1 MLPSLLLT
9 LREGLE
15 AALIVGIIFGILRRL
30 ERQDLRGLAWTAIAA
45 ASGLS
50 LALAG
55 VLHIAGAEFEGQGE
69 MLFEGITML
78 LAVGVLTWMIFWMRR
93 QARFIESRLETE
105 MRGAIRHGHSWA
117 LFSVVFLAVFREGVE
132 TALFLTAA
140 NVASG
145 DGLATLIGGVIGL
158 AGAVLIGWGIYVGAA
173 RLNVRRFF
181 DVTSVLLLIFAA
193 GLFAH
198 SLHEFEEA
206 GWLPA
211 IAEEVWDLKPIL
223 SDTSTVG
230 SMLRVLAGYNDAPTL
245 LEVVGYLAY
254 WTVALIAANRWS
266 RGMSN
271 SPYRSSDDGP
281 NARDRMTRRVE
292 AQDR

>member
-9 LREGLE
+9 FREGLE
-15 AALIVGIIFGILRRL
+15 AALIVGIIFGILRQLGRH
-30 ERQDLRGLAWTAIAA
+30 DLRRLAWTAVAA
-45 ASGLS
+45 AAALS
-50 LALAG
+50 LALA
-55 VLHIAGAEFEGQGE
+55 VALQIAGAEFEGRGE
-69 MLFEGITML
+69 MLFEGTAML

-93 QARFIESRLETE
+93 QARFFRARIEAE
-105 MRGAIRHGHSWA
+105 MRVAIRQGHHWA
-117 LFSVVFLAVFREGVE
+117 LFSIVFLAVFREGVE

-145 DGLATLIGGVIGL
+145 DDLSTFVGGVIGL
-158 AGAVLIGWGIYVGAA
+158 AVAVLIGWAIYRGAA

-198 SLHEFEEA
+198 GLHEFEEL

-211 IAEEVWDLKPIL
+211 LAEEVWNLKPVL

-230 SMLRVLAGYNDAPTL
+230 SLLRVLVGYNDDPTL
-245 LEVVGYLAY
+245 LEVIGYLAY
-254 WTVALIAANRWS
+254 WGVVLVAANWWANRPVVNG
-266 RGMSN
+266 RAT
-271 SPYRSSDDGP
+271 SS
-281 NARDRMTRRVE
+281 A
-292 AQDR
+292 

>member
-1 MLPSLLLT
+1 MVPSLLLT

-15 AALIVGIIFGILRRL
+15 AALIVGIIFGILRQL
-30 ERQDLRGLAWTAIAA
+30 ERQDLRGLAWVAIAV

-50 LALAG
+50 LVLA
-55 VLHIAGAEFEGQGE
+55 VALHIAGTEFEGQDE
-69 MLFEGITML
+69 ILFEGTAML
-78 LAVGVLTWMIFWMRR
+78 LAVAILTWMIFWMRR
-93 QARFIESRLETE
+93 QSRFIKSRLEAE
-105 MRGAIRHGHSWA
+105 MRGAIRKGHNWA
-117 LFSVVFLAVFREGVE
+117 LFSIVFLAVFREGVE

-173 RLNVRRFF
+173 RLNVGRFF

-198 SLHEFEEA
+198 GLHEFEEL

-211 IAEEVWDLKPIL
+211 MGEEVWNLKPVL

-230 SMLRVLAGYNDAPTL
+230 SMLRVLVGYNDAPTL

-254 WTVALIAANRWS
+254 WSVVLIAASWWAR
-266 RGMSN
+266 RPLAEGTAV
-271 SPYRSSDDGP
+271 SS
-281 NARDRMTRRVE
+281 A
-292 AQDR
+292 

>member
-30 ERQDLRGLAWTAIAA
+30 ERQDLRRVAWTAIAA

-55 VLHIAGAEFEGQGE
+55 ALHMAGAEFEGRGE
-69 MLFEGITML
+69 MLFEGTTML

-105 MRGAIRHGHSWA
+105 MRGAIRQGHHWA
-117 LFSVVFLAVFREGVE
+117 LFSIVFLAVFREGVE

-140 NVASG
+140 NIAGG
-145 DGLATLIGGVIGL
+145 DGLATIIGGVIGL
-158 AGAVLIGWGIYVGAA
+158 AGAILIGWGIYVGAA
-173 RLNVRRFF
+173 RLNIRRFF

-198 SLHEFEEA
+198 SLHEFEEL

-211 IAEEVWDLKPIL
+211 IAEEVWNLKPIL

-230 SMLRVLAGYNDAPTL
+230 SMLRVLAGYNDAPSL
-245 LEVVGYLAY
+245 LEVIGYLAY
-254 WTVALIAANRWS
+254 WSVALIAANRWARARS
-266 RGMSN
+266 D
-271 SPYRSSDDGP
+271 SPYRASEDGSRS
-281 NARDRMTRRVE
+281 RDRMTRE
-292 AQDR
+292 AEVLDR